1 MAPPHLRFF
10 SATHHPPVPP
20 AAMHPN
26 VNLKGLDAT
35 EDAFTFRETRS
46 DCVFSPWDAE
56 EISTS
61 ATFSIADAVADL
73 ETLHLGDNEDLAE
86 LDSGP
91 PHIPLPTGSDTLV
104 QPSHIKFKTPSQIA
118 RTTQEKARSK
128 AKRQAARSANSKTDV
143 LLEECPRHPCHLRT
157 AGPSI
162 EAQFNLRKVRIA
174 ATGWISLRD
183 NGVSPEE
190 AEAGVK
196 QEGYTPIH
204 LLPDFG
210 IKAIFHGFHL
220 AKYLGPFTS
229 HPAKAVPLLTN
240 VARSAPFLGGAL
252 PRMTSW
258 RRCTTQPWK
267 RWKRHA
273 QCSLADKRLL
283 HRRGNWAPLTKGA
296 SFGGG
301 QTKPG
306 ELLNTAVLCCLVS
319 NLAFIRC
326 ALPLLLSLIGP
337 AESLQVEY
345 MRLFYS
351 HYPRL
356 CRPFLNG
363 IWSAV
368 TFNLGLERTTIL
380 IPSAAIFHS
389 NIPVAEG
396 KHRYSFTQYTAGGL
410 FRWVEH
416 GFKTKEEYLEGL
428 SKRERREEQELDKE
442 RASEGVGIP
451 PVPLKIEAIP
461 RFPWADFVKNCS
473 ANTENSLLKH
483 LSPIRTLAAR
493 RKACA
498 EYRDRNKEELAEK
511 ARIRM
516 TRYCQR
522 IKKNKNE
529 LGQYSAKGG
538 KITYCGWKQ
547 YVRRIEAVASQHHK
561 TGTQKSQG
569 PRNYEVEWEGYKDRK
584 REELQRRVADAL
596 YKENEGLA
604 HSRSARTSLV
614 AGHQIL
620 LVRASKATTPASALA
635 PPASPTPTGLHYAM
649 REVESLHNAA
659 GEHRGCEPTHHAA
672 HFAVGRD
679 HEEAQA
685 LANGEHV
692 VDRLFARPVFW
703 LGSSPLHV
711 LAEHGQTLIW
721 ELRDVLRELTIVPHE
736 GEDSDDLLGDDED
749 TVSLTSIHMSPGG
762 QNEDF

>member
-35 EDAFTFRETRS
+35 EDAFTFRE
-46 DCVFSPWDAE
+46 DAE

-118 RTTQEKARSK
+118 RATQDKARSK

-267 RWKRHA
+267 RWKRRA

-428 SKRERREEQELDKE
+428 SKRERREEQELGKE
-442 RASEGVGIP
+442 IP

-461 RFPWADFVKNCS
+461 RFPWADFVKNCICPPS
-473 ANTENSLLKH
+473 ALWQLDVRLVQNIVIGK
-483 LSPIRTLAAR
+483 
-493 RKACA
+493 
-498 EYRDRNKEELAEK
+498 
-511 ARIRM
+511 
-516 TRYCQR
+516 
-522 IKKNKNE
+522 
-529 LGQYSAKGG
+529 

-569 PRNYEVEWEGYKDRK
+569 PRSYEVEWEGYKDRK

-596 YKENEGLA
+596 YKENEGATRILTTATHHSMPTPGRHMRKQAPSSLLVAPTQRRPGPVSILHGLA

-620 LVRASKATTPASALA
+620 LVRASEATTPASALA

-672 HFAVGRD
+672 YFAVGRD

-692 VDRLFARPVFW
+692 VDRLFARPVFR

-749 TVSLTSIHMSPGG
+749 TVSLTSIHTSPGG

>member
-73 ETLHLGDNEDLAE
+73 EALHLGDNEDLAE

-118 RTTQEKARSK
+118 RATQEKARSK

-220 AKYLGPFTS
+220 AKYLGP
-229 HPAKAVPLLTN
+229 KAVPLLTN
-240 VARSAPFLGGAL
+240 MARSAPFLGGAL

-267 RWKRHA
+267 RWKRRA

-319 NLAFIRC
+319 NLAFIRF
-326 ALPLLLSLIGP
+326 AGF
-337 AESLQVEY
+337 AT
-345 MRLFYS
+345 
-351 HYPRL
+351 
-356 CRPFLNG
+356 G
-363 IWSAV
+363 
-368 TFNLGLERTTIL
+368 TTIL

-396 KHRYSFTQYTAGGL
+396 KHRYSFTQYTAGRL

-428 SKRERREEQELDKE
+428 SKRERREEQELGKE
-442 RASEGVGIP
+442 RASEGVG
-451 PVPLKIEAIP
+451 L
-461 RFPWADFVKNCS
+461 FY
-473 ANTENSLLKH
+473 
-483 LSPIRTLAAR
+483 
-493 RKACA
+493 
-498 EYRDRNKEELAEK
+498 YR
-511 ARIRM
+511 
-516 TRYCQR
+516 
-522 IKKNKNE
+522 
-529 LGQYSAKGG
+529 
-538 KITYCGWKQ
+538 
-547 YVRRIEAVASQHHK
+547 
-561 TGTQKSQG
+561 
-569 PRNYEVEWEGYKDRK
+569 
-584 REELQRRVADAL
+584 
-596 YKENEGLA
+596 
-604 HSRSARTSLV
+604 
-614 AGHQIL
+614 
-620 LVRASKATTPASALA
+620 
-635 PPASPTPTGLHYAM
+635 
-649 REVESLHNAA
+649 
-659 GEHRGCEPTHHAA
+659 
-672 HFAVGRD
+672 
-679 HEEAQA
+679 
-685 LANGEHV
+685 
-692 VDRLFARPVFW
+692 
-703 LGSSPLHV
+703 
-711 LAEHGQTLIW
+711 
-721 ELRDVLRELTIVPHE
+721 
-736 GEDSDDLLGDDED
+736 
-749 TVSLTSIHMSPGG
+749 
-762 QNEDF
+762 